1 MERNSDILAKLK
13 TMNIQGKPYVTVPA
27 RIEAFWSMCP
37 AGQILTECLVDT
49 AERCMFKATVLDETG
64 KVIATGHASE
74 KPNTPMN
81 KTSMLENCET
91 SAIGRALGI
100 AGIGSL
106 ESIASAEEV
115 MGALS
120 ARETPAR
127 AAQTPSKAQSSLKP
141 TQTTTKELE
150 DRMKALLR
158 QCANAGLDVKAIG
171 SRVSAE
177 IGKKSVQFQAED
189 YRRAI
194 AIIEDTLKE
203 AEKIGNE

>member
-13 TMNIQGKPYVTVPA
+13 TMNIQGKPYATVPA

-37 AGQILTECLVDT
+37 GGQIITECLVDT

-74 KPNTPMN
+74 KPNTPVN

-127 AAQTPSKAQSSLKP
+127 AAQTPQNARKSQTT
-141 TQTTTKELE
+141 TQTPTKELE

-171 SRVSAE
+171 ARVSAE
-177 IGKKSVQFQAED
+177 IGKKSVQFQAPD
-189 YRRAI
+189 YERAI
-194 AIIEDTLKE
+194 AIIGETLKE
-203 AEKIGNE
+203 AENIGNE